1 MAVLVVTTERSG
13 LDKYSQEIAKRIKS
27 EKIETPRYF
36 SLKEAY
42 SFAKKVESLEDVVHL
57 SNQHFA
63 RYALFLKKPFLVTVH
78 DLARCCFN
86 SDMETTRERISL
98 KRDIRGIKKASHII
112 AVSQNTKSDLIKYL
126 NIPEERI
133 TVIYNGVDHSIF
145 KPVKSK
151 LFHEPYIL
159 YVGTERARKNLS
171 SLFHAF
177 SRLKWEFKGLKLV
190 KVGPPGR
197 SAEFRKR
204 TIKQIQSLVLD
215 EDVIF
220 VDWVAE
226 NDLPY
231 YYSSA
236 SLLVYPSLY
245 EGFGLPPLEAMA
257 CGCPVVTSNTS
268 SLPEVVG
275 DAAIMVD
282 PYDIDGLA
290 NAMREVLTNDGLRK
304 AMIEKGL
311 AQAKKFSW
319 EKTAEETLEVYKKVE
334 GLDELAAILRGKAS
348 FSREARQ

>member
-1 MAVLVVTTERSG
+1 VLKGGDVGMAVLVVTTEKSG
-13 LDKYSQEIAKRIKS
+13 LDRYSQEIAKRIKT

-42 SFAKKVESLEDVVHL
+42 SFARKIGSLDDVVHL

-63 RYALFLKKPFLVTVH
+63 RYAFFLKKPFLVTVH
-78 DLARCCFN
+78 DLARLCFN
-86 SDMETTRERISL
+86 PDRETIGERILL
-98 KRDIRGIKKASHII
+98 KLDIREIKRASHII

-151 LFHEPYIL
+151 PSHEPYIL

-177 SRLKWEFKGLKLV
+177 SRLKGEFKGLKLV
-190 KVGPPGR
+190 KLGSPGR
-197 SAEFRKR
+197 SDEFRKR
-204 TIKQIQSLVLD
+204 TIRQIESLGLD

-226 NDLPY
+226 NDLPH
-231 YYSSA
+231 YYSAA
-236 SLLVYPSLY
+236 SVFVYPSLH

-290 NAMREVLTNDGLRK
+290 NVMREVLTNDGLRQG
-304 AMIEKGL
+304 MIEKGL
-311 AQAKKFSW
+311 KQAKKFSW
-319 EKTAEETLEVYKKVE
+319 EKTAQETSAVYE
-334 GLDELAAILRGKAS
+334 RMER
-348 FSREARQ
+348 